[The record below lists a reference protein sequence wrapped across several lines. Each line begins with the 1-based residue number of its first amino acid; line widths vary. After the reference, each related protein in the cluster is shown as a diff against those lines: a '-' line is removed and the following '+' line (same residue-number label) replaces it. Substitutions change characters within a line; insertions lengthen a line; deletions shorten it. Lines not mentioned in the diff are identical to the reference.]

1 MAGWGIAVWLGLYA
15 RDLLVPFRPQM
26 AVPKQKQSHSRT
38 NKRRSQH
45 KITAKTVNECPR
57 CSAPKLPHRVCGEC
71 GFYHGREAVETDA

>member
-1 MAGWGIAVWLGLYA
+1 MQPLFEAVSV
-15 RDLLVPFRPQM
+15 LVGFRPSM

-45 KITAKTVNECPR
+45 KITKQTVNECPR

-71 GFYHGREAVETDA
+71 GFYAGREAVETDA